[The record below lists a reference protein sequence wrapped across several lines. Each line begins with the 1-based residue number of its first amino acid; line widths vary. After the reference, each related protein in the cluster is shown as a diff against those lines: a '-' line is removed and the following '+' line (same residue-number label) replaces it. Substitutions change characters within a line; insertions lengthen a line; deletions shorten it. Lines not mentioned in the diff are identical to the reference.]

1 MAALFESG
9 AIADIVIAVMAVEGL
24 LLVLLRSRIR
34 DVRISD
40 VAGMLAAGLFLV
52 LALRAAL
59 TGAGWQ
65 WIAICLTAAFVAHL
79 LDLRRQLRGRP

>member
-1 MAALFESG
+1 MAGLFESG
-9 AIADIVIAVMAVEGL
+9 AIADIVIAVMAAEAI
-24 LLVLLRSRIR
+24 VLIALRSRIR
-34 DVRISD
+34 HVHISD
-40 VAGMLAAGLFLV
+40 VAGMLAAGIFLV

-65 WIAICLTAAFVAHL
+65 WIAVFLATAFAAHL